1 MIRVNTSYRT
11 LASLI
16 TLLALSA
23 ALSTPSWA
31 LNSDRNQTINIQADK
46 AISNEKTGV
55 TTYEGTVQ
63 IDQGSLR
70 ILADRVTIER
80 QDNKVKLIVAKG
92 KPARFQQR
100 PAADKNMVVAEGF
113 TINYLVAKD
122 RITLKRHALLEQ
134 EGTTMTGESIDYDIA
149 QSVVKAGDGNTGAQG
164 RVQIVIPA
172 QNDTSAETASPVVD
186 ASSETAI
193 PADRSSNPAASKNTD
208 ADTATL
214 IDIGAD
220 TASAIDK
227 SEDSSVNKPLE
238 PSKKS

>member
-1 MIRVNTSYRT
+1 MIRVNTFYRT

-23 ALSTPSWA
+23 VLSTPTWA

-122 RITLKRHALLEQ
+122 RITLKRNALLEQ

-149 QSVVKAGDGNTGAQG
+149 QSVVKAGDGNTGTQG

-172 QNDTSAETASPVVD
+172 QNDAGAETTAPVDTNAEPGVP
-186 ASSETAI
+186 ANTNTI
-193 PADRSSNPAASKNTD
+193 PAPPITTD
-208 ADTATL
+208 ADTATIIDTSENKL
-214 IDIGAD
+214 ID
-220 TASAIDK
+220 
-227 SEDSSVNKPLE
+227 KPFE
-238 PSKKS
+238 ASKKS

>member
-1 MIRVNTSYRT
+1 MTRIKTPHRMV
-11 LASLI
+11 ASFI
-16 TLLALSA
+16 TLLTLSA
-23 ALSTPSWA
+23 ALSPQSWA

-46 AISNEKTGV
+46 AVSNEKTGV

-80 QDNKVKLIVAKG
+80 QDNKVKLIVATG

-100 PAADKNMVVAEGF
+100 PAADKNLVVAEGF
-113 TINYLVAKD
+113 TINYIVAKD
-122 RITLKRHALLEQ
+122 RIILKQNALLEQ

-149 QSVVKAGDGNTGAQG
+149 HSVVKAGDGNNGSQS

-172 QNDTSAETASPVVD
+172 QNNTDVETATPT
-186 ASSETAI
+186 ETTETTETTEDGITNI
-193 PADRSSNPAASKNTD
+193 P
-208 ADTATL
+208 
-214 IDIGAD
+214 
-220 TASAIDK
+220 
-227 SEDSSVNKPLE
+227 EE

>member
-1 MIRVNTSYRT
+1 MV
-11 LASLI
+11 ASFI
-16 TLLALSA
+16 TLLTLSA
-23 ALSTPSWA
+23 ALSPQSWA

-46 AISNEKTGV
+46 AVSNEKTGV

-80 QDNKVKLIVAKG
+80 QDNKVKLIVATG

-100 PAADKNMVVAEGF
+100 PAADKNLVVAEGF
-113 TINYLVAKD
+113 TINYIVAKD
-122 RITLKRHALLEQ
+122 RIILKQNALLEQ

-149 QSVVKAGDGNTGAQG
+149 HSVVKAGDGNNGSQS

-172 QNDTSAETASPVVD
+172 QNNTDVETATPT
-186 ASSETAI
+186 ETTETTETTEDGITNI
-193 PADRSSNPAASKNTD
+193 P
-208 ADTATL
+208 
-214 IDIGAD
+214 
-220 TASAIDK
+220 
-227 SEDSSVNKPLE
+227 EE

>member
-1 MIRVNTSYRT
+1 MIRANTPYRT

-16 TLLALSA
+16 TLLTLSA
-23 ALSTPSWA
+23 AISPAAWA
-31 LNSDRNQTINIQADK
+31 LKTDRNQTINIQADK
-46 AISNEKTGV
+46 AVSNEKTGV

-100 PAADKNMVVAEGF
+100 PAADKNMVIAEGF

-122 RITLKRHALLEQ
+122 RITLKRNALLEQ

-149 QSVVKAGDGNTGAQG
+149 QSVVKAGDGNTGSQG

-172 QNDTSAETASPVVD
+172 QNDTNTAPASP
-186 ASSETAI
+186 
-193 PADRSSNPAASKNTD
+193 TD
-208 ADTATL
+208 ADAE
-214 IDIGAD
+214 AD
-220 TASAIDK
+220 T
-227 SEDSSVNKPLE
+227 SEDNSTNNPLE
-238 PSKKS
+238 QSKTS